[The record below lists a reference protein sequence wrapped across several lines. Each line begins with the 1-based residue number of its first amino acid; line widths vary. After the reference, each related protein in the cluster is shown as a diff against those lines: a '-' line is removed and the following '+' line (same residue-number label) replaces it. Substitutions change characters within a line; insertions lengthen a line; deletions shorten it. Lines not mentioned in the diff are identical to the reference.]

1 MNRLYIMLAM
11 LLLTNVA
18 SAQHDS
24 ITAED
29 KAYTAIEAIP
39 EIQQLIKNDTGKV
52 WQLMMRTTRTPSAN
66 FKYYWIQVGQT
77 NKERFYTQFNFYVDP
92 KDFEVYLLDTKTDSI
107 FTVPQW
113 RLRHP

>member
-1 MNRLYIMLAM
+1 MNRLSLLAAM
-11 LLLTNVA
+11 LLSANVVF
-18 SAQHDS
+18 AQQDS
-24 ITAED
+24 ITSED
-29 KAYTAIEAIP
+29 KAYTAIEAIA

-77 NKERFYTQFNFYVDP
+77 NKASFYTQFNFYVDP
-92 KDFEVYLLDTKTDSI
+92 KDFEVYMLDTKTDSI